1 MISISKISSSVI
13 EKGYRILK
21 VLEFGPKTA
30 DECAPFG
37 DDSNPLKGMSAVFAE
52 TSVEGEPV
60 IIGYLNENQLAAAGE
75 KRIYSLKEDGSV
87 SSFIWLNNDG
97 KIQLNGN
104 TDNAVRYAKLEE
116 AINLMDTSI
125 NAELT
130 KIVTAISTL
139 GGSYTMEPI
148 QTDIS
153 AAKIDDLKTS

>member
-1 MISISKISSSVI
+1 MISISKISSSII
-13 EKGYRILK
+13 EKGYRTLK
-21 VLEFGPKTA
+21 VLQFGPKTA

-37 DDSNPLKGMSAVFAE
+37 EDSNPLKGMSAIFAE

-60 IIGYLNENQLAAAGE
+60 IIGYLNENQLAGVGE

-104 TDNAVRYAKLEE
+104 VDNVVRYSKLED
-116 AINLMDTSI
+116 AISLMDTSI
-125 NAELT
+125 NAELA
-130 KIVTAISTL
+130 KIAQAILIL
-139 GGSYTMEPI
+139 GGSYIVKPI
-148 QTDIS
+148 QTNIS